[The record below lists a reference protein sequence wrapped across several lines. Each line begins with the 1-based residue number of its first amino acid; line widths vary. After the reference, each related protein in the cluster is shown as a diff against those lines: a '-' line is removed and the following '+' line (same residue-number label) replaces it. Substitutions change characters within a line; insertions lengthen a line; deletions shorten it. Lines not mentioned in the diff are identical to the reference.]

1 MGDAAHTWGGD
12 IDLDNVQVVPKKS
25 LTQKSGSLKAT
36 EAGEDVVVREAD
48 LLRWSVTCL
57 EIAGASTDHAE
68 SQVLKSSLCEN
79 FNFLSGKTVDGC
91 RPAWPFQPWL
101 QQACSHRQ
109 LISGISITK
118 HHQY

>member
-25 LTQKSGSLKAT
+25 ITQKSGSLKAI

-68 SQVLKSSLCEN
+68 SQVLKSYLCEKCHFQAKLLMAADRRGHFSHG
-79 FNFLSGKTVDGC
+79 FNRLAVTV
-91 RPAWPFQPWL
+91 
-101 QQACSHRQ
+101 S
-109 LISGISITK
+109 
-118 HHQY
+118 